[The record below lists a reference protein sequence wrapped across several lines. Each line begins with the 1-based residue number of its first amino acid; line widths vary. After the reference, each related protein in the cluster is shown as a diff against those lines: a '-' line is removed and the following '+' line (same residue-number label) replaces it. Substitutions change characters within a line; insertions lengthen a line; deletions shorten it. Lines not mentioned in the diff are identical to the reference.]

1 MRTTDLARQRT
12 GAVVF
17 CVGAVATVAWGV
29 GALLTLLDLA
39 LGATAPTYVPWLV
52 AGAIP
57 VTIAAAGV
65 LLYGGMPRVTR
76 RAGWLGAAW
85 GVGLLFFIGGV
96 DAMLHGANN
105 VRLGGPSGQTEA
117 NVLVRAVVVE
127 LVLTVAI
134 PAGIALWRR
143 RWFPTLVAGA
153 TMVCFIG
160 LLDTIFIVMASAP
173 F

>member
-1 MRTTDLARQRT
+1 MRTQDQARQRI

-57 VTIAAAGV
+57 LAITAAGV
-65 LLYGGMPRVTR
+65 SLLGRIPRLTQR
-76 RAGWLGAAW
+76 TGCLGAAW
-85 GVGLLFFIGGV
+85 GVGLLLFIGGI
-96 DAMLHGANN
+96 DGMLQGAHN
-105 VRLGGPSGQTEA
+105 VSLGGASYQAEA
-117 NVLVRAVVVE
+117 STLVRAVVAE
-127 LVLTVAI
+127 LLLTVAVV
-134 PAGIALWRR
+134 AGIALWRR
-143 RWFPTLVAGA
+143 RWFPTLVAAA
-153 TMVCFIG
+153 TMLCIIG
-160 LLDTIFIVMASAP
+160 LLDTIFIVMGSAP